1 MPRVPKLKLVD
12 RIFKNLKGCNLEKLS
27 IEELQEFKE
36 RFESLSGSLLPKKK
50 KEQDKMD
57 KYLFQIETLIDSY
70 EDGIDYSVLR

>member
-36 RFESLSGSLLPKKK
+36 RFESLSGSSLPKKK